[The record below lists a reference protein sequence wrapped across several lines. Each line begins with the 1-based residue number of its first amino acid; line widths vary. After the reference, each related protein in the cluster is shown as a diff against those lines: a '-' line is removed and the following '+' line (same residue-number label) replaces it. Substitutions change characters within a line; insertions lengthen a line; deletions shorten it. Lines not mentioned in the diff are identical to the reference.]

1 MIHFLNLFLLDTV
14 KYLAVLTLGLF
25 SIIFI
30 IENGAVLNVDIIEKY
45 QYYFIVGA
53 SLILINRIRKHY
65 KFIVF
70 YKIYYSIY

>member
-53 SLILINRIRKHY
+53 SLILINRIIYFIKY
-65 KFIVF
+65 NKFIMLP
-70 YKIYYSIY
+70 YSIY